1 MKKVTLKMASCFITF
16 GIIIL
21 SLSLIIGSALHVPT
35 ADDLDFYYFR
45 DHFPKGNN
53 KTVVIFGASGKI
65 GNLVIQN
72 CIAQG
77 FNVTAYARNASK
89 VRYHH
94 KRVKIIQGELSD
106 REKIREAIHGADA
119 IISCLGPSYR
129 HRDGTMPVYNGT
141 NNIIKIA
148 KEENV
153 TRFINMASSTYRYD
167 KDNET
172 IYMKYARK
180 ITKTFFNGAFVE
192 NNHICQTTRYS
203 GLNWTTIRF
212 VYPTDKPARS
222 RVYITYGEDKFE
234 PFISRQDIALFAV
247 CILFDN
253 DFVGD
258 MPIIGY

>member
-1 MKKVTLKMASCFITF
+1 MAYWWAVVLVLAISIVA
-16 GIIIL
+16 
-21 SLSLIIGSALHVPT
+21 SVLHVPA
-35 ADDLDFYYFR
+35 ADDLDYYYFR
-45 DHFPKGNN
+45 DHFPKGIN

-65 GNLVIQN
+65 GNLVIKN

-89 VRYHH
+89 VTYHH

-106 REKIREAIHGADA
+106 REKIREAIHGAHA
-119 IISCLGPSYR
+119 IISCLGPSYW
-129 HRDGTMPVYNGT
+129 HRDKTMPVYNGT

-153 TRFINMASSTYRYD
+153 TRFINMASTNYIY
-167 KDNET
+167 DNENQT
-172 IYMKYARK
+172 VYTNYARK
-180 ITKTFFNGAFVE
+180 ITKAFFNGAYNE

-212 VYPTDKPARS
+212 VYPTDKPGRS
-222 RVYITYGEDKFE
+222 RVYITYGNDKFE
-234 PFISRQDIALFAV
+234 PFISRQDIAMFAV
-247 CILFDN
+247 CLLSN
-253 DFVGD
+253 DDFNNE